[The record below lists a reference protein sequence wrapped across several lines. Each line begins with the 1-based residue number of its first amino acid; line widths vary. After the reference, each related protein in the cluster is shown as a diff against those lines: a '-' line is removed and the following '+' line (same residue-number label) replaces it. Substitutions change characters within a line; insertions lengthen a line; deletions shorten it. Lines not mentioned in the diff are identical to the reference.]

1 MLYLNELAKAALSV
15 PEMQKWIMRE
25 LFGAESDR
33 KWRLLAQMGDQ
44 PLSIKPQPDGVIPG
58 LSQNWKQFKA
68 LQLFFFFICKI
79 ADNCHKRL
87 SSQLG

>member
-1 MLYLNELAKAALSV
+1 
-15 PEMQKWIMRE
+15 
-25 LFGAESDR
+25 
-33 KWRLLAQMGDQ
+33 MGDQ